1 MFLKCSTRRKDGKI
15 HRSWS
20 IVESRRVGRR
30 VVQKHVLYLG
40 EVNDQQRVSWER
52 AVSVI
57 DETSGE
63 CRQLSLIP
71 ADRVIS
77 AAEVDALPIRLS
89 ALRLEHPRQW
99 GGCWLADA
107 LWRELHLDT
116 FFAARLG
123 CSREDTDWEKVLRA
137 LTIYRLLSPGSE
149 WRMHRHWFA
158 TTALPDLLEVDAS
171 VAQPA
176 TLYRCHDRLLE
187 HKEALFAHLRERWAD
202 LFAARYDVLLY
213 DLTSTYFEC
222 DLPEA
227 EDDPRQFGY
236 SRDRRSDCPQ
246 VVLAMVVTPEGLPL
260 AYEMMP
266 GNTADKTTLPAMIA
280 LVKFAERI
288 IDRPQEARRR
298 SQPAETV
305 SPPASF

>member
-158 TTALPDLLEVDAS
+158 TTALPDLLAVDAS

-202 LFAARYDVLLY
+202 LFAARYDILLY
-213 DLTSTYFEC
+213 DL
-222 DLPEA
+222 
-227 EDDPRQFGY
+227 Y
-236 SRDRRSDCPQ
+236 S
-246 VVLAMVVTPEGLPL
+246 E
-260 AYEMMP
+260 
-266 GNTADKTTLPAMIA
+266 
-280 LVKFAERI
+280 
-288 IDRPQEARRR
+288 
-298 SQPAETV
+298 
-305 SPPASF
+305 